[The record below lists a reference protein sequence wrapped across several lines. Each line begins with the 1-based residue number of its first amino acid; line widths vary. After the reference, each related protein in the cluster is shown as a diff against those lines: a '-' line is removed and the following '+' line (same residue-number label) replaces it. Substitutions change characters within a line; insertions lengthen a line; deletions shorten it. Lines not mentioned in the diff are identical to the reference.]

1 MQSTFRHPRPLRHI
15 ALLGLLA
22 ALGPAAHAQSIPPEQ
37 PCLSPAKLMPIAGKI
52 HSNSLNAGETLGT
65 MSANID
71 GQAKLKCAMQGKAF
85 MAGMT
90 LAGFQH
96 VAVCDDDARAENG
109 VDRVHSQVATLT
121 LFDGIPDLHSCGIP
135 GMDLQYGTFREVSYP
150 QSGRGIFASGGGGRI
165 VIEGELNC
173 AGAVEMK
180 YAGHVCVI
188 AD

>member
-1 MQSTFRHPRPLRHI
+1 MHAPARLARLLSGT
-15 ALLGLLA
+15 ALLAGLA
-22 ALGPAAHAQSIPPEQ
+22 ATAHAQTVPPEQ
-37 PCLSPAKLMPIAGKI
+37 PCLSPAKLMSISGKI

-71 GQAKLKCAMQGKAF
+71 GGTKLKCAMQGKAF

-96 VAVCDDDARAENG
+96 VAVCDDEAVSENG
-109 VDRVHSQVATLT
+109 IDRVHSQVAALT
-121 LFDGIPDLHSCGIP
+121 LFDGVPNLSSCGIP
-135 GMDLQYGTFREVSYP
+135 GMDLQYGSFREVSYP
-150 QSGRGIFASGGGGRI
+150 QSGRGIFAPGGGGRI
-165 VIEGELNC
+165 VIEGEVNC

-188 AD
+188 PD